1 MLVRKPSLANTWI
14 LLSSPPFFFVAGEK
28 EAVAGPGLL
37 PKGYQPNDSWPKNKK
52 KGTTNRGKKTL
63 RRYNPA
69 HTREEKKETKGNKTQ
84 SQK

>member
-1 MLVRKPSLANTWI
+1 MLVRKLILANTWI

-28 EAVAGPGLL
+28 EVVAGPGLL
-37 PKGYQPNDSWPKNKK
+37 PKGSPPNDSWSKNK

-69 HTREEKKETKGNKTQ
+69 HTRGKKKGN
-84 SQK
+84 